1 MLKKTEISVYCNFI
15 TSKILK
21 GGDKPKVEL
30 TPKMKETLKWKEHIT
45 HMHLEKIKFISRLN
59 NLMLL

>member
-21 GGDKPKVEL
+21 GGGYKPKVEL
-30 TPKMKETLKWKEHIT
+30 TPKMKEKLKCKEAYYT
-45 HMHLEKIKFISRLN
+45 YASGKN
-59 NLMLL
+59 